1 MFQPHPITS
10 PPLLKKGDTI
20 GIIAPAR
27 KVQAEELSPFIGW
40 CHDQGWKVAL
50 GPHLFQQEGQLSG
63 SIEQRVSDVHH
74 MLQLPEVKAIWCAR
88 GGYGC
93 AQIVD
98 HIQMNLLQKHPKWII
113 GFSDVTT
120 LHTHIH
126 THTGLPTLHAPM
138 PISFQM
144 YHSHEHRNAM
154 ALTAQFLTTG
164 TLSYEIGPSYEELHL
179 DNVHISG
186 GNLSVLY
193 SLMGSKSLN
202 KIENQKKQ
210 VKNILFLEDLD
221 EYVYHI
227 DRMCNGLFRSGI
239 LATYDMI
246 FCGSFTEIKDHTIPF
261 GKQVNDILRI
271 YAQKAGI
278 PIYFGYPSG
287 HIDQNYPIPMLVPTS
302 IHQSTIQFKTQ

>member
-1 MFQPHPITS
+1 MHQPNPITS

-27 KVQAEELSPFIGW
+27 KVQAEELSPFIHW

-50 GPHLFQQEGQLSG
+50 GPHLFHQEGQLSG
-63 SIEQRVSDVHH
+63 SIEQRVSDLHY

-98 HIQMNLLQKHPKWII
+98 HIQWNLLQQHPKWII

-126 THTGLPTLHAPM
+126 NHTGLPTLHAPM
-138 PISFQM
+138 PISFQL
-144 YHSHEHRNAM
+144 YQSPEHRKAM

-164 TLSYEIGPSYEELHL
+164 TLSYMIGPSFQKLQL
-179 DNVHISG
+179 DNVQMSG

-193 SLMGSKSLN
+193 SLMGSNSLN
-202 KIENQKKQ
+202 KRKKQKKQ

-239 LATYDMI
+239 FTTYDMI

-261 GKQVNDILRI
+261 GKQVNDILSI

-278 PIYFGYPSG
+278 PIYFGFPSG
-287 HIDQNYPIPMLVPTS
+287 HTDQNYPIPMLVPTS
-302 IHQSTIQFKTQ
+302 IQQSNIHFQTL